1 MPSVEVRGQGA
12 HGTTRVREQHHPS
25 TLVQHWRERGRRSPK
40 CSPDEESNQPSGSM
54 QSSEAISAECGVLT
68 SPPSTKR
75 HARGIVD
82 VAVRLK
88 VRRVPPVMRSQSAQ
102 RHRRR
107 PALHCRLTPRRRPLH
122 CRLTSRRHPLHT
134 HPRRRR
140 ARALGHRPE
149 GQTAWCG
156 SQLPA
161 VPRDC
166 TMACRQRRRRLE
178 RVWSGTPR
186 SRCRWQACVNT
197 SLEPR
202 RGSQ

>member
-122 CRLTSRRHPLHT
+122 CRLTSRRLHT

-149 GQTAWCG
+149 EQTRMVRLAATG
-156 SQLPA
+156 RAARLHDGLPTA
-161 VPRDC
+161 PTPTRAGMVGNSEEPVS
-166 TMACRQRRRRLE
+166 MA
-178 RVWSGTPR
+178 
-186 SRCRWQACVNT
+186 
-197 SLEPR
+197 SLC
-202 RGSQ
+202 QYFT